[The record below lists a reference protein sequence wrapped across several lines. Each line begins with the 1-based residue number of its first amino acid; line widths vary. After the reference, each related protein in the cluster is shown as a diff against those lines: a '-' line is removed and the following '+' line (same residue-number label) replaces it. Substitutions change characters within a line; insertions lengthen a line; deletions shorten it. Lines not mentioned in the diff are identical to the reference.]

1 MNLGSRATP
10 TSEVQGRR
18 TVPRSSEVLGG
29 KETQPVTNQAVRE
42 QSMSQHRSRA
52 TYNKL
57 ELLKLMYLSREGD
70 RREGVLLR
78 QGKGWFQ
85 VAGMGH
91 ESLAIIAML
100 LKEQDYLFPYYRD
113 RAMMLAKGMSNF
125 DLAKAYFA
133 KRDTSSGGRQMP
145 GHPSSRAKNIWS
157 VPTPTAS
164 NLLPACGAAWAMTL
178 EGKSNVAVATT
189 GDAASRQGEFYE
201 AVAFATERKLPV
213 VFVVEDNR
221 YGISTNTD
229 KFNPFKLGIFSDSIG
244 IVHVNGRHPDNVYE
258 AASTAIDR
266 ARSGGGPSVLV
277 CEVDRLCS
285 HTSSDDHRVYRPPSE
300 ISEMM
305 ERDPINTVVEELIE
319 SGDLTWDGWEEI
331 RHQIDQNVDSD
342 YQRAELLADPQ
353 ASEVL
358 DELFGKPPV
367 ATEPPLEGGR
377 KWRMVD
383 AVNQVFRTGLQENP
397 KYVFFGEDI
406 EDPKG
411 GVFRLTAGLSSEF
424 HDRVFNAPL
433 AEATIAGVAI
443 GMACYGMRPVFE
455 LQFVDFVGPAWSQ
468 ISQNM
473 ATIRWRTFGDWN
485 CPAVI
490 YSPYGAYLP
499 GGSIWHSQAN
509 ESSFAHVPGLRVVVP
524 STPEDAAGLMWTAM
538 HAEDPTVYLIPKHL
552 FRQQMDVPQQLAP
565 VPFGSAKI
573 RRPGRDVTLVSWGN
587 CMEPAMQAAL
597 EVEHDVSVEVIDLR
611 SIIPWDEQT
620 IAKSLAKT
628 GRLVVVQ
635 EDAESCSVGQMIIS
649 HMTSTPE
656 TFCHFISPPQLVSRP
671 DVHIGYNPIYEYA
684 ALPDISRVVAA
695 IRLTMEE

>member
-1 MNLGSRATP
+1 
-10 TSEVQGRR
+10 
-18 TVPRSSEVLGG
+18 
-29 KETQPVTNQAVRE
+29 
-42 QSMSQHRSRA
+42 MSQKSARA

-57 ELLKLMYLSREGD
+57 DLLKLMYLSREGD

-91 ESLAIIAML
+91 ETLAVIAMQ
-100 LKEQDYLFPYYRD
+100 LKDDDYLFPYYRD
-113 RAMMLAKGMSNF
+113 RAMMLAKGMTNVE
-125 DLAKAYFA
+125 LAKAYFA

-145 GHPSSRAKNIWS
+145 GHPSSRLKNVWS

-164 NLLPACGAAWAMTL
+164 NLLPACGAAWAMQL
-178 EGKSNVAVATT
+178 EGKPGVVVATT

-201 AVAFATERKLPV
+201 ALAFAQERKLPV

-229 KFNPFKLGIFSDSIG
+229 KFNPFKMGVFSKSIG
-244 IVHVNGRHPDNVYE
+244 IVHVDGRHPDNVHE
-258 AASTAIDR
+258 ASMNAINHAR
-266 ARSGGGPSVLV
+266 AGEGPSVLV

-319 SGDLTWDGWEEI
+319 AGELTWEGWEEI
-331 RHQIDQNVDSD
+331 RHKIDEQVDKD
-342 YQRAELLADPQ
+342 YQAAELLADPKP
-353 ASEVL
+353 SEVL
-358 DELFGKPPV
+358 DELFGPEPTAETPPI
-367 ATEPPLEGGR
+367 TGGR

-383 AVNQVFRTGLQENP
+383 AVNEVFKSGLKQDRRF
-397 KYVFFGEDI
+397 VFFGEDI

-411 GVFRLTAGLSSEF
+411 GVFRLTAGLSTEF
-424 HDRVFNAPL
+424 PDRVFNSPL
-433 AEATIAGVAI
+433 AEATIAGVAV

-473 ATIRWRTFGDWN
+473 ATIRWRSFGDWK

-509 ESSFAHVPGLRVVVP
+509 EASFAHVPGLRVVVP
-524 STPEDAAGLMWTAM
+524 STPEDAAGLIWTAM
-538 HAEDPTVYLIPKHL
+538 HSEDPTIYLIPKHL
-552 FRQQMDVPQQLAP
+552 FRQQMDVPTELAA
-565 VPFGSAKI
+565 VPFGKARI
-573 RRPGRDVTLVSWGN
+573 RRAGKDVTVVAWGN
-587 CMEPAMQAAL
+587 CMEQAL
-597 EVEHDVSVEVIDLR
+597 EAAKAMEEEASVEVIDLR
-611 SIIPWDEQT
+611 SIVPWDRET

-628 GRLVVVQ
+628 GRLVVIQ

-649 HMTSTPE
+649 KMTSTPE
-656 TFCHFISPPQLVSRP
+656 TFSHFISPPQLVSRP

-684 ALPDISRVVAA
+684 ALPDVQRVVAA
-695 IRLTMEE
+695 IRLTMED

>member
-1 MNLGSRATP
+1 
-10 TSEVQGRR
+10 
-18 TVPRSSEVLGG
+18 
-29 KETQPVTNQAVRE
+29 
-42 QSMSQHRSRA
+42 MSQKSSRA

-70 RREGVLLR
+70 RREAVLLR

-91 ESLAIIAML
+91 ESLAVIAML
-100 LKEQDYLFPYYRD
+100 LREEDYLFPYYRD
-113 RAMMLAKGMSNF
+113 RAMMLAKGMTNQE
-125 DLAKAYFA
+125 LAKAYFA

-145 GHPSSRAKNIWS
+145 GHPSSRSKNIWS

-164 NLLPACGAAWAMTL
+164 NLLPACGAAWAMQL
-178 EGKSNVAVATT
+178 QGASGVVVATT

-229 KFNPFKLGIFSDSIG
+229 KFNPFKLGIFDRHIG
-244 IVHVNGRHPDNVYE
+244 VVPVDGRHPDRVHE
-258 AASTAIDR
+258 SASTAIER
-266 ARSGGGPSVLV
+266 ARSGDGPSVLV

-305 ERDPINTVVEELIE
+305 ERDPINTVVEELIDAGE
-319 SGDLTWDGWEEI
+319 LTWEGWEEI
-331 RHQIDQNVDSD
+331 RHKIDQQIDQD
-342 YQRAELLADPQ
+342 YQWAETMPDPRPEELLSELVGPLPQ
-353 ASEVL
+353 AEV
-358 DELFGKPPV
+358 
-367 ATEPPLEGGR
+367 PPLEGGR

-383 AVNQVFRTGLQENP
+383 AVNQVFHEGLKRDRN
-397 KYVFFGEDI
+397 YVFFGEDI

-411 GVFRLTAGLSSEF
+411 GVFRLTAGLSTQF
-424 HDRVFNAPL
+424 PDRAFNSPL
-433 AEATIAGVAI
+433 AEATIAGVAT

-455 LQFVDFVGPAWSQ
+455 LQFVDFVGPAWQQ

-473 ATIRWRTFGDWN
+473 ATIRWRSFGDWK

-509 ESSFAHVPGLRVVVP
+509 ESAFAHVPGLRVVVP

-538 HAEDPTVYLIPKHL
+538 RAEDPTIYLIPKHL
-552 FRQQMDVPQQLAP
+552 FRQQMDVAPTVEP
-565 VPFGSAKI
+565 VPFGKAKV
-573 RRPGRDVTLVSWGN
+573 RRAGKEVTVVSWGN
-587 CMEPAMQAAL
+587 CIEPSLQAAEL
-597 EVEHDVSVEVIDLR
+597 LSDEISVEVIDLR
-611 SIIPWDEQT
+611 SIVPWDRET
-620 IAKSLAKT
+620 IAASLEKT

-635 EDAESCSVGQMIIS
+635 EDAESCSVGQMIIANL
-649 HMTSTPE
+649 TSAQE
-656 TFCHFISPPQLVSRP
+656 TFCHFLSPPQLVSRP

-684 ALPDISRVVAA
+684 ALPDAKRVIAA
-695 IRLTMEE
+695 IRFTMED

>member
-1 MNLGSRATP
+1 
-10 TSEVQGRR
+10 
-18 TVPRSSEVLGG
+18 
-29 KETQPVTNQAVRE
+29 
-42 QSMSQHRSRA
+42 MSQKSARA

-91 ESLAIIAML
+91 ETLAVISMQ
-100 LKEQDYLFPYYRD
+100 LKDDDYLFPYYRD
-113 RAMMLAKGMSNF
+113 RAMMLAKGMTNVE
-125 DLAKAYFA
+125 LAKAYFA

-145 GHPSSRAKNIWS
+145 GHPSSRLKNVWS

-164 NLLPACGAAWAMTL
+164 NLLPACGAAWAMQL
-178 EGKSNVAVATT
+178 EGKPGVVVATT

-201 AVAFATERKLPV
+201 ALAFAQERKLPV

-229 KFNPFKLGIFSDSIG
+229 KFNPFKLGVFSKSIG
-244 IVHVNGRHPDNVYE
+244 IVHVDGRHPDNVYE
-258 AASTAIDR
+258 ASMNAINHAR
-266 ARSGGGPSVLV
+266 AGEGPSVLV

-319 SGDLTWDGWEEI
+319 AGELTWEGWEEI
-331 RHQIDQNVDSD
+331 RHKIDEEVDRD
-342 YQRAELLADPQ
+342 YQAAELLADPKPT
-353 ASEVL
+353 EVL
-358 DELFGKPPV
+358 DELFGPEPTAEIPPIS
-367 ATEPPLEGGR
+367 GGR

-383 AVNQVFRTGLQENP
+383 AVNEVFKSGLKQDRRF
-397 KYVFFGEDI
+397 VFFGEDI

-411 GVFRLTAGLSSEF
+411 GVFRLTAGLSTEF
-424 HDRVFNAPL
+424 PDRVFNSPL
-433 AEATIAGVAI
+433 AEATIAGVAV

-473 ATIRWRTFGDWN
+473 ATIRWRSFGDWK

-509 ESSFAHVPGLRVVVP
+509 EASFAHVPGLRVVVP
-524 STPEDAAGLMWTAM
+524 STPEDAAGLIWTAM
-538 HAEDPTVYLIPKHL
+538 HSEDPTIYLIPKHL
-552 FRQQMDVPQQLAP
+552 FRQQMDVPTEVGA
-565 VPFGSAKI
+565 VPFGKARI
-573 RRPGRDVTLVSWGN
+573 RRPGKDVTVVAWGN
-587 CMEPAMQAAL
+587 CMEQAL
-597 EVEHDVSVEVIDLR
+597 EAAKALEEEASVEVIDLR
-611 SIIPWDEQT
+611 SIVPWDRET

-628 GRLVVVQ
+628 GRLVIVQ

-649 HMTSTPE
+649 NMTSNPD

-684 ALPDISRVVAA
+684 ALPDTQRVMAA
-695 IRLTMEE
+695 IRLTMED